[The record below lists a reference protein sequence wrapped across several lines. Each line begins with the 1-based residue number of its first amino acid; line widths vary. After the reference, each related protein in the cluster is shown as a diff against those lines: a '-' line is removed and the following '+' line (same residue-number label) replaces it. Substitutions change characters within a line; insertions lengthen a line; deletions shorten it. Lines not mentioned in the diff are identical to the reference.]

1 MNTRFPYKIRP
12 KIILTDA
19 RKSQMA
25 REFEEL
31 GFTGEAKYL
40 QQELLKSGFYGALFN
55 KVVIQNDG
63 RN

>member
-1 MNTRFPYKIRP
+1 MRLPYRVKPR
-12 KIILTDA
+12 IILTDA

-40 QQELLKSGFYGALFN
+40 EQELLKSGFYGALFN
-55 KVVIQNDG
+55 RVVIQNEG